1 MRILIV
7 LIFIVKMSYSQ
18 TYEATYQFEINKK
31 SFKDQ
36 IKKKIS
42 EGEDPT
48 LLKKAFSRYFTSRP
62 AKTKLIFNS
71 EASYYYVVQDMG
83 IDEQTRKIDP
93 TVMLAGGNSK
103 YYNSQ
108 NQDSV
113 LIHVINS
120 RVKINEFLIKDEKE
134 QVILK
139 NQKKII
145 GDYKCF
151 LAEAEF
157 SKKNNLKLWYTRDI
171 PTNFNIKNYESL
183 PGLLIKTF

>member
-1 MRILIV
+1 
-7 LIFIVKMSYSQ
+7 
-18 TYEATYQFEINKK
+18 
-31 SFKDQ
+31 
-36 IKKKIS
+36 
-42 EGEDPT
+42 
-48 LLKKAFSRYFTSRP
+48 
-62 AKTKLIFNS
+62 
-71 EASYYYVVQDMG
+71 MG

-139 NQKKII
+139 TQKK
-145 GDYKCF
+145 
-151 LAEAEF
+151 
-157 SKKNNLKLWYTRDI
+157 
-171 PTNFNIKNYESL
+171 
-183 PGLLIKTF
+183 